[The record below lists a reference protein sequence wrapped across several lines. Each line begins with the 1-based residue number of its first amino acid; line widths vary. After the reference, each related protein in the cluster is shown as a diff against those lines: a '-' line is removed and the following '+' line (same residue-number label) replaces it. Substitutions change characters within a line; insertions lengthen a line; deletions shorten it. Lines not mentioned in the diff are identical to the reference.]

1 MVMGLL
7 IMRSLLCSVW
17 KSDVRV
23 FDFWSRLWR
32 REMLDLDIKSLAYQ
46 SHSFSFCVIF
56 LGSSHSSHLMFCAC
70 CVFTVMNNLSFQCH
84 SQAAA
89 FSWANILQVSNS
101 TTSATT
107 LEIGGL

>member
-23 FDFWSRLWR
+23 IDFWSRLWR

-56 LGSSHSSHLMFCAC
+56 VR
-70 CVFTVMNNLSFQCH
+70 VFSFFPPYVLCLLCLHCH
-84 SQAAA
+84 
-89 FSWANILQVSNS
+89 
-101 TTSATT
+101 
-107 LEIGGL
+107 E

>member
-23 FDFWSRLWR
+23 IDFWSRLWR

-46 SHSFSFCVIF
+46 SLSFSFCVIF
-56 LGSSHSSHLMFCAC
+56 WGLLILPTYVLCLLCLH
-70 CVFTVMNNLSFQCH
+70 CH
-84 SQAAA
+84 
-89 FSWANILQVSNS
+89 
-101 TTSATT
+101 
-107 LEIGGL
+107 E